1 MQSREAISV
10 LPFPA
15 EVPAVRRQPIRRYDP
30 MTTPSKDVSFAQA
43 SDDVL
48 ITLFQNGDQRAFR
61 VLVERYQ
68 ERIRN
73 LLFSIF
79 HEPDFVD
86 DLSQEVFVK
95 VYEALPGFRFESSLY
110 TWLYRIAVN
119 KSRDELRRRKLRRF
133 FSFQSLDDGTLAE
146 LETRMAH
153 PPKDH
158 ESADLV
164 TYGLRALP
172 DHQRIVVI
180 LKDIEGFSYEEIADI
195 LQIEVGTVKSRLSR
209 ARTTLKNILGPIIK
223 ERIA

>member
-1 MQSREAISV
+1 MQTLNNTSL

-15 EVPAVRRQPIRRYDP
+15 SAPFVRRQPVRRYDP
-30 MTTPSKDVSFAQA
+30 MTTQLTDVPLSQA
-43 SDDVL
+43 SDDVV
-48 ITLFQNGDQRAFR
+48 ITLIQGGDHKAFR

-68 ERIRN
+68 DRIRN
-73 LLFSIF
+73 LLYSIF
-79 HEPDFVD
+79 HEPDFVE

-95 VYEALPGFRFESSLY
+95 AYEALPRFRFESSVY

-133 FSFQSLDDGTLAE
+133 FSFQSLDEGTMAE

-158 ESADLV
+158 ESGDLV
-164 TYGLRALP
+164 SFGLKALP
-172 DHQRIVVI
+172 DHQRIVVV

-209 ARTTLKNILGPIIK
+209 ARTTLKQVLGPILK
-223 ERIA
+223 ERVA